1 MQISGIDFFAGAGGF
16 SLAAKR
22 AGVHIRAA
30 VELDKHACESYRANL
45 IKRKHNPPHL
55 FEGDIRKI
63 EWPEFLKKA
72 SLTAGQCDIVVGGP
86 PCQGFSTHR
95 IKGAGI
101 NDPRNSLL
109 FSYFD
114 CIGVVRPRVFII
126 ENVTGLLWPR
136 HKGYLDKFIDLADK
150 AGYRLLGP
158 TVLNARDF
166 GAPQSRKRV
175 FIVGIRNDQ
184 SLSIEWPPPVTH
196 FHPESD
202 QITGKRKKA
211 WKTASSVF
219 DLPIKPSD
227 PNNCH
232 MQSGEEMIKVFAST
246 PVNGGSRKD
255 SSRVLPCHDEHN
267 GHKDVYGRIDPSRPG
282 PTMTTACINPSKG
295 RFLHPTENHGICVRH
310 AARFQCFPDDFVFS
324 GGLIASG
331 IQIGNAVPIP
341 LGEAVLRPV
350 IRALKAAKMKD
361 ANRSAKSKVQTREP
375 VRSVGTRADGYAYAG

>member
-16 SLAAKR
+16 SLAARR

-72 SLTAGQCDIVVGGP
+72 KVTAGHCDIVVGGP
-86 PCQGFSTHR
+86 PCQGFSAHR

-114 CIGVVRPRVFII
+114 CIGVVRPRTFIV

-136 HKGYLDKFIDLADK
+136 HKDYLEKFTKLADE
-150 AGYRLLGP
+150 AGYSLLGP

-166 GAPQSRKRV
+166 GAPQNRKRV
-175 FIVGIRNDQ
+175 FIVGVRKDQ
-184 SLSIEWPPPVTH
+184 SLSIKWPPPATH

-202 QITGKRKKA
+202 QITGRRKKA

-219 DLPIKPSD
+219 ELPIKLSD
-227 PNNCH
+227 LNNCH
-232 MQSGEEMIKVFAST
+232 MQSGEKMIAVFAST
-246 PVNGGSRKD
+246 PLNGGSRKD

-267 GHKDVYGRIDPSRPG
+267 GHKDVYGRIDPNRPG

-295 RFLHPTENHGICVRH
+295 RFLHPTENHGISVRH
-310 AARFQCFPDDFVFS
+310 AARFQCFPEQFVFS

-331 IQIGNAVPIP
+331 VQVGNAVPIP
-341 LGEAVLRPV
+341 LGAAVLRPV
-350 IRALKAAKMKD
+350 IRALMAANKREAD
-361 ANRSAKSKVQTREP
+361 RIANSKTQKRTLTHPIDVHTSEH
-375 VRSVGTRADGYAYAG
+375 AYAG